1 MVGREEKREFPRRSR
16 ATAGVALVVSCLA
29 SASAR
34 GGDVV
39 PASVEVDAFVAEALT
54 NSPELAATRREADAA
69 RSRIAPAGA
78 LPDPML
84 TVFYENDGA
93 SFSLGTEPMTRL
105 SFLAQQAIP
114 LGGRRGLAEGV
125 ARADAERAGTRP
137 ARAALSLEGAVRRA
151 YADLL
156 AARENLRLD
165 DDQIDT
171 WRSVEESIRARYSAG
186 LGSQQDVL
194 RAQSE
199 RTRLLQ
205 QRRRDEASEKTALV
219 LLRRLLARDAG
230 APIPTAARLL
240 PGSLPGAVP
249 GADVLPR
256 AFEETPELKDSSLAK
271 ERAGLAAD
279 LARRSGWPE
288 LVASAG
294 YSYRGALPLMWSAG
308 VGVSVPL
315 WSSRRQKPMVAEAEA
330 MRDVAASN
338 ETALRREIRARV
350 EERLVV
356 LQQLSDESRLDV
368 EGVLAQDRLA
378 VDSALSSYR
387 AGTAPFVTVLEA
399 LGTLFT
405 DRRAAVSR
413 LAGFIRVEADLNE
426 LSLERK

>member
-1 MVGREEKREFPRRSR
+1 MAGREEKKERTLRRFR
-16 ATAGVALVVSCLA
+16 AAAGFVLVLWCLGA
-29 SASAR
+29 RSLSAVETPSA
-34 GGDVV
+34 
-39 PASVEVDAFVAEALT
+39 EVDALVAEALAK
-54 NSPELAATRREADAA
+54 SPELAAARGEANAA
-69 RSRIAPAGA
+69 QSRVKPAGA

-84 TVFYENDGA
+84 TVFYENDGP

-105 SFLAQQAIP
+105 AFAAQQAIP

-125 ARADAERAGTRP
+125 ARADAERVGTRP
-137 ARAALSLEGAVRRA
+137 ARVALSLEGAVRRA

-156 AARENLRLD
+156 EARESLRLD
-165 DDQIDT
+165 DDQIET

-186 LGSQQDVL
+186 LGSQQEIL

-205 QRRRDEASEKTALV
+205 MRRRDEAFEKTALV
-219 LLRRLLARDAG
+219 ALRRLLARDAG
-230 APIPTAARLL
+230 APVPTEARLL
-240 PGSLPGAVP
+240 PGSLPAAAPEG
-249 GADVLPR
+249 DVLQR
-256 AFEETPELKDSSLAK
+256 ALDESPELRDASLSK

-279 LARRSGWPE
+279 FARRSGWPE
-288 LVASAG
+288 LTASAG

-308 VGVSVPL
+308 VGFSVPL
-315 WSSRRQKPMVAEAEA
+315 WSSRKQKPMVVEAEA

-338 ETALRREIRARV
+338 EAALRREIRARV

-356 LQQLSDESRLDV
+356 LKQLSDESRLDV
-368 EGVLAQDRLA
+368 EGVLVQDRLA

-387 AGTAPFVTVLEA
+387 TGTAPFVAVLEA

-413 LAGFIRVEADLNE
+413 LAGFIRAEADLHE